1 MPDRVRGRVEPLAA
15 IVDQT
20 GTGKDTG
27 QDDQGREDD
36 EQQAGDPADR
46 HREMMNSIGAS
57 ALVRYRLE
65 AFVAVLVD
73 AELRSFPTRRSPFG
87 EAGGVVAP
95 MAGEVFARLP
105 NDHLGSV
112 NMQAPN
118 AASAA
123 MRRVI
128 RMGCLRLPADDGRER
143 RRAH

>member
-1 MPDRVRGRVEPLAA
+1 
-15 IVDQT
+15 
-20 GTGKDTG
+20 
-27 QDDQGREDD
+27 
-36 EQQAGDPADR
+36 
-46 HREMMNSIGAS
+46 
-57 ALVRYRLE
+57 
-65 AFVAVLVD
+65 
-73 AELRSFPTRRSPFG
+73 
-87 EAGGVVAP
+87 